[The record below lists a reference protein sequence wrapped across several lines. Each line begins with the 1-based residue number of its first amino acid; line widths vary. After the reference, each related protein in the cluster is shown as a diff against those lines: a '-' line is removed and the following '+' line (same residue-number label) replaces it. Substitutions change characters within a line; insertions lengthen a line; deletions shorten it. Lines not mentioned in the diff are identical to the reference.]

1 MNYSLFLNDILNN
14 PVFSNYDSLYN
25 SSYSNLEKED
35 DSYVFRSD
43 AMGQE
48 QSDITIDVKD
58 SILEITSNPEKSGR
72 FTSNINKKIKV
83 GSKIDVNSIS
93 ANLKN
98 GVLEVRMPMKE
109 EHSVSRRIQI
119 L

>member
-1 MNYSLFLNDILNN
+1 MNYNLILNDILNN
-14 PVFSNYDSLYN
+14 PVFSNCESA
-25 SSYSNLEKED
+25 YSNLEKEED
-35 DSYVFRSD
+35 TYVFRSD
-43 AMGQE
+43 AMGLE
-48 QSDITIDVKD
+48 QKDITIDVKD

-72 FTSNINKKIKV
+72 FISNINRKIKV
-83 GSKIDVNSIS
+83 GSKIDINSIS

-109 EHSVSRRIQI
+109 EHSVSRRIEV

>member
-14 PVFSNYDSLYN
+14 PVFSNYDSLY
-25 SSYSNLEKED
+25 SSAYSNLEKED

-43 AMGQE
+43 AMGLE

-109 EHSVSRRIQI
+109 EHSVSRRIQV

>member
-25 SSYSNLEKED
+25 SAYSNLEKEED
-35 DSYVFRSD
+35 TYVFRSD
-43 AMGQE
+43 AMGLE

-83 GSKIDVNSIS
+83 GSKIDINSIS

-109 EHSVSRRIQI
+109 EHSVSRKIEV